1 MIMHLLA
8 HLLNSAAI
16 AGPQAAATRDAPP
29 ADDQPTIVVTAERDR
44 DESIRDFVGALTHI
58 SPRRQLGRFEQSV
71 CPIALGLT
79 PRQGQAVAG
88 RMRRVAQEVNLA
100 VSGTKCVPN
109 VVVIVTNNKQFFM
122 QELRRRYP
130 HYFGDLSRRE
140 IRNLASQSGPAA
152 AWQLQSPPVSARGT
166 ELAVDPGLDL
176 YVNRTTE
183 AASRITSATRPQFE
197 AAIVVVERGALVG
210 LSATQLADYAAMR
223 AFAGAD
229 PARVANSDA
238 PTILRILDAPM
249 GVEVPITMTRWDLG
263 FLRGFYNSSRNLTNG
278 AQRSAIG
285 KSVVQELE
293 VRPNK
298 R

>member
-1 MIMHLLA
+1 MLLFA

-29 ADDQPTIVVTAERDR
+29 ADDQPTIVVTAQRDR

-71 CPIALGLT
+71 CPIALGL
-79 PRQGQAVAG
+79 PQRQGQAVAS
-88 RMRRVAQEVNLA
+88 RMRQVAQEVKL
-100 VSGTKCVPN
+100 VVGGTKCAPN
-109 VVVIVTNNKQFFM
+109 VVVIVTNNKHFFM

-140 IRNLASQSGPAA
+140 IRNLASQSGPAS
-152 AWQLQSPPVSARGT
+152 AWQLQGPPVSARGT

-183 AASRITSATRPQFE
+183 AASRITSAARPQFE
-197 AAIVVVERGALVG
+197 TAIVVVERGALAG

-249 GVEVPITMTRWDLG
+249 GAEVPITMTHWDLG
-263 FLRGFYNSSRNLTNG
+263 FLRGFYSSSRNLSNG
-278 AQRSAIG
+278 TQRSAIG